1 MIQVRKG
8 ADRGLTTASW
18 LRSYHSFSF
27 GSYYDPKYMGFGPLV
42 VLNDDYV
49 SPKSGFGMHP
59 HRDMEIL
66 TYVLEGEL
74 EHRDSTGAHGVIRA
88 GEVQRMSAG
97 TGIRHS
103 EYNPSVST
111 ATHLLQIWFEPEI
124 SGLQPSYEQ
133 KQFTSERRHNKL
145 LLIASSQ
152 TGGEQL
158 RIHQDVE
165 VYVTQL
171 SVASELEYDVS
182 RGRGVYLH
190 LIDGMAKGNGVMLEG
205 GDAIKL
211 SSEGIVHVKAAKQTE
226 LILFDLPVTER

>member
-1 MIQVRKG
+1 MIQVRKS

-18 LRSYHSFSF
+18 LKSYHSFSF
-27 GSYYDPKYMGFGPLV
+27 GSYYDPKYLGFGPLV

-103 EYNPSVST
+103 EYNPSVT
-111 ATHLLQIWFEPEI
+111 TTTHLLQIWFEPAI
-124 SGLQPSYEQ
+124 TGLQPSYEQ
-133 KQFTSERRHNKL
+133 KQFTAEHRHNRL
-145 LLIASSQ
+145 LLVASSQ
-152 TGGEQL
+152 PGDDQL
-158 RIHQDVE
+158 LIRQDVE
-165 VYVTQL
+165 VYVTAL
-171 SVASELEYDVS
+171 SARSELEYEVT
-182 RGRGVYLH
+182 RGRAIYCH
-190 LIDGMAKGNGVMLEG
+190 LIEGAATIKGVMLEG
-205 GDAIKL
+205 GDAIRL
-211 SSEGIVHVKAAKQTE
+211 SSEGALHVKAAKQSE
-226 LILFDLPVTER
+226 LILFDLPMSA

>member
-1 MIQVRKG
+1 MIEVRKA
-8 ADRGLTTASW
+8 ADRGPTITNW

-27 GSYYDPKYMGFGPLV
+27 GNYYDPKHLGFGPLV

-74 EHRDSTGAHGVIRA
+74 EHRDSTGANGVIRS

-111 ATHLLQIWFEPEI
+111 TTHLLQIWFEPETV
-124 SGLQPSYEQ
+124 GLQPSYAQ
-133 KQFTSERRHNKL
+133 KQFTPEQRHNRL
-145 LLIASSQ
+145 FLVASSQ
-152 TGGEQL
+152 DGGEQL
-158 RIHQDVE
+158 LIHQDVE
-165 VYVTQL
+165 VYVTRL
-171 SVASELEYDVS
+171 DSARELEYDIS
-182 RGRGVYLH
+182 IGRGVYLH
-190 LIDGMAKGNGVMLEG
+190 IIDGMVKANGVMLEG

-211 SSEGIVHVKAAKQTE
+211 SSESVLHVKAAKQTE
-226 LILFDLPVTER
+226 LILFDLSMNKR